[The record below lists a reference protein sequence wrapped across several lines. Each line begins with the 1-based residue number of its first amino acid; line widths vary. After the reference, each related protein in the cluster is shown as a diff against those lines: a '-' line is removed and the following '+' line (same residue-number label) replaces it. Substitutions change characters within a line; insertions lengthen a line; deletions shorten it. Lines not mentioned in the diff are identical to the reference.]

1 MLEDLEEQEKQ
12 RERQAEERANADAT
26 ERAENRRKQR
36 EATEAALAARAENDR
51 KKLEEMNAT
60 ASAPPRPAA
69 PGVLRGSDGHEYV
82 PNSQPDSQ
90 DPNPAG
96 QDTGGAAAP
105 ARGGG
110 RPESQNAQEWH
121 VDEAGEAVH
130 NDVYNTDSDSD

>member
-1 MLEDLEEQEKQ
+1 MLDDLDKKEEE
-12 RERQAEERANADAT
+12 RERQAEQRAKADAT

-110 RPESQNAQEWH
+110 RPETQHAQQWH
-121 VDEAGEAVH
+121 VDDAGNEVQ
-130 NDVYNTDSDSD
+130 DDEYDTESD